1 MQRYEISR
9 LKRGIRSSTEQA
21 NKSIRFALIQKTS
34 MTFSRINSPFLF
46 LLPFTS
52 SSLQFL
58 LWLVVIVCK
67 AKQLLKKCVRTSA
80 FLVSTLLPTVLLA
93 HTTTP
98 ASNLGT
104 PFQQLICHSFV
115 VFGFSHQIMKYM
127 SCRSMNCYKTVGK
140 DLDRIPITE
149 MMKTGGIMFKS
160 NCANCIWN

>member
-1 MQRYEISR
+1 MYVGERNVRETRRLQAYSFLVRLMYIVHTHSNVQKCSQYMQRYEISK

-80 FLVSTLLPTVLLA
+80 FLVHCCRQFYLHILLHLHLTWER
-93 HTTTP
+93 HS
-98 ASNLGT
+98 SN
-104 PFQQLICHSFV
+104 
-115 VFGFSHQIMKYM
+115 
-127 SCRSMNCYKTVGK
+127 
-140 DLDRIPITE
+140 
-149 MMKTGGIMFKS
+149 
-160 NCANCIWN
+160 